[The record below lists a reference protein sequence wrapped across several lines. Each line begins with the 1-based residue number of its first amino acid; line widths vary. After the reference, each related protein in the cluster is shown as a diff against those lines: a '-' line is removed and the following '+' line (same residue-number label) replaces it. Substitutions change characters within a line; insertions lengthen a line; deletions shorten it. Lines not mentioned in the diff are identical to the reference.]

1 VSKTADTLEQAMAL
15 AGWARGVR
23 RSALQEMLTDIL
35 RPGVLSF
42 ALGLPAVELF
52 PAAAY
57 GEALACVLAEDSG
70 ALQYGPP
77 SRALKRHVVRLMERR
92 GVACREEQVFITSGA
107 QQGLSLVAR
116 LLLDAGSPVLTEE
129 LTYSGFRQAVEPFA
143 PELLTVPTDL
153 ETGIDTEAV
162 ERLLRG
168 GARPRL
174 IYTVPD
180 GHNPLGVSVSREKRS
195 HLAALARRYG
205 VPVVEDDPYGLLN
218 YDGSPPPPMRALDD
232 RWVFYVG
239 SFSKILAPAVRAGWV
254 VAPEELMPH
263 LSIIKESSDIDTATL
278 SQRAVARY
286 LDADPLDAH
295 LATLCKEYGR
305 RRDLLVGALRRHF
318 PEDARWTTPSN
329 GVFVW
334 VELADGVDTQELLR
348 AAIREEHIAF
358 LPGSAFT
365 AAGTGRSASNCMR
378 LNFSHTPPERIEDGI
393 ARLGRL
399 LRAARAGATVGL
411 DRVG

>member
-1 VSKTADTLEQAMAL
+1 MTTAKADIDAATRRPPEL
-15 AGWARGVR
+15 AAWARDVR
-23 RSALQEMLTDIL
+23 RSALQEMLTEIL

-52 PAAAY
+52 PRAAY
-57 GEALACVLAEDSG
+57 GEAVARVLAEDPG

-77 SRALKRHVVRLMERR
+77 SRALKRHVVGLMRRR
-92 GVACREEQVFITSGA
+92 GVECAEEQVFITSGA
-107 QQGLSLVAR
+107 QQGLSLIAR
-116 LLLDAGSPVLTEE
+116 LLLDSRSAVLTEE
-129 LTYSGFRQAVEPFA
+129 LSYTGFLQSVEPFG

-153 ETGIDTEAV
+153 ETGIDTDAV

-180 GHNPLGVSVSREKRS
+180 GHNPLGTSISREKRGR
-195 HLAALARRYG
+195 LVELARRYG

-218 YDGSPPPPMRALDD
+218 YDENPAAPLRALDD
-232 RWVFYVG
+232 EWVFYVG

-254 VAPEELMPH
+254 VAPESLMGR

-286 LDADPLDAH
+286 LDDDPLDAH
-295 LATLCKEYGR
+295 LATLRAEYGR
-305 RRDLLVGALRRHF
+305 RRDLLVGALRKHF
-318 PEDARWTTPSN
+318 PEDARWSSPSS

-334 VELADGVDTQELLR
+334 VELAGVADTQELLR
-348 AAIREEHIAF
+348 RAVTEEGIAF
-358 LPGSAFT
+358 LPGGAFSAD
-365 AAGTGRSASNCMR
+365 GRARATNCMR
-378 LNFSHTPPERIEDGI
+378 LNFSHTPPDKVEDGI

-399 LRAARAGATVGL
+399 VRDASKA
-411 DRVG
+411 

>member
-1 VSKTADTLEQAMAL
+1 MSTVTTNLDDDDARRLPEL
-15 AGWARGVR
+15 AVWARGVR
-23 RSALQEMLTDIL
+23 RSALQEMLTEIL

-52 PAAAY
+52 PSAAY
-57 GEALACVLAEDSG
+57 GEAVARVLEEDPR

-77 SRALKRHVVRLMERR
+77 SRALKRHVVGLMERR
-92 GVACREEQVFITSGA
+92 GVECREEQVFITSGA

-116 LLLDAGSPVLTEE
+116 LLLDEGSEVLTEE
-129 LTYSGFRQAVEPFA
+129 LTYTGFLQAVEPFS
-143 PELLTVPTDL
+143 PKLLTVPTDL
-153 ETGIDTEAV
+153 ETGIDTDAV

-180 GHNPLGVSVSREKRS
+180 GHNPLGVSVSREKRA
-195 HLAALARRYG
+195 HLVELARRYG
-205 VPVVEDDPYGLLN
+205 VPIVEDDPYGLLS
-218 YDGSPPPPMRALDD
+218 YDGPPAAPMRALDE

-263 LSIIKESSDIDTATL
+263 LSIIKEASDIDTATL

-286 LDADPLDAH
+286 LEDDPLDEH
-295 LATLCKEYGR
+295 LTTLRREYGR
-305 RRDLLVGALRRHF
+305 RRDLLVGALRKHF
-318 PEDARWTTPSN
+318 PEDSRWSVPSN

-334 VELADGVDTQELLR
+334 AELAGGVDTQELLGR
-348 AAIREEHIAF
+348 SVREEGIAF
-358 LPGSAFT
+358 LPGGAFSADGMARAT
-365 AAGTGRSASNCMR
+365 NCMR
-378 LNFSHTPPERIEDGI
+378 LNFSHTPPDRIEDGI

-399 LRAARAGATVGL
+399 VCDASKG
-411 DRVG
+411 